1 MAELK
6 NCMLPDELSYH
17 VDFNVWIKKNDDGTI
32 DLGMTDIAQSLA
44 GAMLHCRQKK
54 VGKTVKKGKS
64 IATVESGKWVGPV
77 KTPFAGEII
86 AKNDAVESDATIL
99 NKSPYKRGFLISL
112 QRQFA
117 IHQICFCSAE
127 YVWIYN
133 H

>member
-54 VGKTVKKGKS
+54 VGKTVKKGKE
-64 IATVESGKWVGPV
+64 T
-77 KTPFAGEII
+77 
-86 AKNDAVESDATIL
+86 
-99 NKSPYKRGFLISL
+99 Y
-112 QRQFA
+112 
-117 IHQICFCSAE
+117 
-127 YVWIYN
+127 
-133 H
+133 